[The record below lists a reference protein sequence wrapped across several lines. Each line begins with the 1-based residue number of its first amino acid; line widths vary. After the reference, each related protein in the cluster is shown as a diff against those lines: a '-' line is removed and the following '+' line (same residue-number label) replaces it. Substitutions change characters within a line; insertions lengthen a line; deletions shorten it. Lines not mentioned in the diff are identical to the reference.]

1 MMLHYTCLQAIQIQF
16 WPLDPNV
23 RKWNLAL
30 P

>member
-23 RKWNLAL
+23 RKWNLEF
-30 P
+30 